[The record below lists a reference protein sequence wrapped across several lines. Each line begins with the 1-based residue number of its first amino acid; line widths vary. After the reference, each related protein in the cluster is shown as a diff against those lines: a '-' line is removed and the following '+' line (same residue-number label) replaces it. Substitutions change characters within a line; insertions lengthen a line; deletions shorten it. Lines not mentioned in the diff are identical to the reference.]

1 MKIGDIVVRKSY
13 NKDVTFKIIDIKEK
27 CEKYTIILKG
37 INIRIIADA
46 FEEDLEI
53 AEENSGSQDKIL
65 NTRVNEAIKK
75 VMILRGD
82 LRDKVEKS
90 SKIKAKNE
98 LVFGRP
104 GKILHIDGAT
114 YSC

>member
-27 CEKYTIILKG
+27 DGKENIILKG

-46 FEEDLEI
+46 DVEDLDM

-75 VMILRGD
+75 AMVLQR
-82 LRDKVEKS
+82 
-90 SKIKAKNE
+90 
-98 LVFGRP
+98 
-104 GKILHIDGAT
+104 
-114 YSC
+114 